1 MERKKETLERISQGF
16 QLLELPDEYI
26 YIYIAMVKVLMELIE
41 KMRIFAGKL

>member
-26 YIYIAMVKVLMELIE
+26 YIATVKVLMELID
-41 KMRIFAGKL
+41 KMHIFAGKL

>member
-26 YIYIAMVKVLMELIE
+26 YIATVKVLME
-41 KMRIFAGKL
+41 